1 MPWPK
6 EVPAK
11 RYPSDL
17 TDEEWQLLEPVFEE
31 VEPYTTGRPR
41 EKDLREIVNAIFYL
55 NKTGCQWRYLP
66 KDFPSYKLVSYY
78 YHKWV
83 DNKTWEKI
91 NTIIHRKLRKELGR
105 NEEPSAGIIDS
116 QTVKGTPES
125 TKESGFDGGKLI
137 KGRKRHIVVDTIGYP
152 IIVVVHA
159 ANHYDGHAAKK
170 VLKALFSIVNTVRKI
185 WADGGYK
192 GEAFIDWCKEKFNC
206 VIEIV
211 KKKKKKG
218 FHVLPRR
225 WVVERTFAWL
235 NRYRRLS
242 KDYERK
248 PTSSQSHVYVASIR
262 LMLRRIFKERAKK
275 LAESA
280 KKLAESMALLPA
292 TAPVEA

>member
-17 TDEEWQLLEPVFEE
+17 TDEEWQLLEPIFEE

-41 EKDLREIVNAIFYL
+41 EKDLREIVNSIFYL

-66 KDFPSYKLVSYY
+66 KDFPSYKLISYY

-125 TKESGFDGGKLI
+125 TQESGFDGGKWM
-137 KGRKRHIVVDTIGYP
+137 KGRKRHIIVDTMGYS
-152 IIVVVHA
+152 IVVAVHA
-159 ANHYDGHAAKK
+159 ANIYDGRTARD
-170 VLKALFSIVNTVRKI
+170 VVSALFSIVNTVRKI
-185 WADGGYK
+185 WADGAYQ
-192 GEAFIDWCKEKFNC
+192 GEAFVDECKEKFNC
-206 VIEIV
+206 VIEVV

-218 FHVLPRR
+218 FHVIPRR

-248 PTSSQSHVYVASIR
+248 PTSSQSHVYAASIR
-262 LMLRRIFKERAKK
+262 LILRRIFKERSKK

-280 KKLAESMALLPA
+280 KKLAERIALFSA
-292 TAPVEA
+292 TAPAEA

>member
-6 EVPAK
+6 EVPVK

-17 TDEEWQLLEPVFEE
+17 TDEEWQLLEPIFEE

-41 EKDLREIVNAIFYL
+41 EKDLREIINAIFYL

-78 YHKWV
+78 YQKWV
-83 DNKTWEKI
+83 DNNTWEKV
-91 NTIIHRKLRKELGR
+91 NTILHRKLRKEMGR
-105 NEEPSAGIIDS
+105 NENPSAGIIDS

-125 TKESGFDGGKLI
+125 AKESGFDGGKLI

-152 IIVVVHA
+152 MVVVVHA
-159 ANHYDGHAAKK
+159 ANVYDGHAAKP
-170 VLKALFSIVNTVRKI
+170 VLKTLFSIVNTVKKI
-185 WADGGYK
+185 WADGAYK
-192 GEAFIDWCKEKFNC
+192 GEEFIKWVKEEFNC
-206 VIEIV
+206 VIEVV
-211 KKKKKKG
+211 KKKKGKG

-248 PTSSQSHVYVASIR
+248 PMSSKSHVYVASIR

-275 LAESA
+275 FAQSV
-280 KKLAESMALLPA
+280 ALLPPAA
-292 TAPVEA
+292 TKAA